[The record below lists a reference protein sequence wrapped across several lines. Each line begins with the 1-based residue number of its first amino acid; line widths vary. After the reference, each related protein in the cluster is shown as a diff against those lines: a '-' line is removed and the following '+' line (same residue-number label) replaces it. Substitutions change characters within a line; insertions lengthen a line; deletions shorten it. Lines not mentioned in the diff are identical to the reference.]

1 MSDAAKNTG
10 TIDRT
15 ADKTGGAVR
24 VIQLT
29 ETTKLGQSKTEG

>member
-24 VIQLT
+24 DN
-29 ETTKLGQSKTEG
+29 TTYGDD